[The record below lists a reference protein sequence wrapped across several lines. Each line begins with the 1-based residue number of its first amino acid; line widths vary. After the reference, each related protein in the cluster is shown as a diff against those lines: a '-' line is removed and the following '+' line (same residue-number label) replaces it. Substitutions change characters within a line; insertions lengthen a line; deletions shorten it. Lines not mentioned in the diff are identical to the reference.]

1 MLYDKALVVFSGGQD
16 STTCLYWAKKHFT
29 HVEALTID
37 YGQRHKIELEA
48 AQKICDLSSTPQ
60 HFLKMDTFGQIGG
73 NSLLDT
79 DMEIKDDAEIP
90 NTFVP
95 GRNLIFMTYAAS
107 LAYTLNISHLVT
119 GVCQTDYSGYPDC
132 RRNTLN
138 ALEQSI
144 SLGLENTVHTHTPL
158 MDLTKA
164 ESIQMAQEFGA
175 MEALQY
181 SHTCYEGKVPP
192 CGKCP
197 ACVLRRK
204 GFAEAKVPDPLLQR
218 FV

>member
-1 MLYDKALVVFSGGQD
+1 MYKRQ
-16 STTCLYWAKKHFT
+16 
-29 HVEALTID
+29 
-37 YGQRHKIELEA
+37 
-48 AQKICDLSSTPQ
+48 
-60 HFLKMDTFGQIGG
+60 
-73 NSLLDT
+73 
-79 DMEIKDDAEIP
+79 
-90 NTFVP
+90 
-95 GRNLIFMTYAAS
+95 S

-144 SLGLENTVHTHTPL
+144 SLGLENTVHIHTPL

-164 ESIQMAQEFGA
+164 ESVHMAQEFGA

-204 GFAEAKVPDPLLQR
+204 GFAEAGVPDPLLQR